1 MMLRDQ
7 SSARAVGSRRY
18 LPAGLAVALAV
29 GFAAN
34 EGGRVVPATPMDGLQ
49 QAAGCTVDLPFF
61 GHSDGFWLAPL
72 GTIAMTN
79 DGGWC
84 WLQFVQAFK
93 YLAIAPAISVVAPPA
108 HGEVRAERLDGRLS
122 VAYRPAPG
130 FVGTDHFAVFT
141 DGPYPHTIPF
151 NVTVK

>member
-7 SSARAVGSRRY
+7 PSARAAGGRRY
-18 LPAGLAVALAV
+18 LSAGLAAVLAV

-34 EGGRVVPATPMDGLQ
+34 EGGRAVPAAPMDGLQ
-49 QAAGCTVDLPFF
+49 QAAGCTATLPWF

-84 WLQFVQAFK
+84 SLQFVQAFK
-93 YLAIAPAISVVAPPA
+93 QLAIAPEISVVDPAA
-108 HGEVRAERLDGRLS
+108 HGEVRAERMDGRLS

-130 FVGTDHFAVFT
+130 FVGTDHFAVLT
-141 DGPYPHTIPF
+141 VGPYPHTIPF
-151 NVTVK
+151 DVTVR